1 MILFFCSAQNLT
13 TKVSAAARAHDQPRM
28 ISPTNIDC
36 ADHDADAV
44 AGTYRGD
51 PTVECPECGILYR
64 RIEA

>member
-1 MILFFCSAQNLT
+1 
-13 TKVSAAARAHDQPRM
+13 M

-44 AGTYRGD
+44 TGTYRGD